1 MIFPFGRWPVFDP
14 PVFRRLT
21 AVCIGFALP
30 LAAAAQNTVPLTLA
44 DAERLAVRA
53 EPGGRAIREQ
63 AAALREHATVA
74 GSLPSPVLRIGLN
87 NYPIESGGFSTEG
100 MTQLNLGLRQAF
112 PAGKA
117 LELDEQR
124 LQRLSDGLIEQAE
137 ARGRNVLADVR
148 NAWLELYFL
157 DRAEALIRES
167 RPFFAD
173 LSDTTR
179 SLYAV
184 GRRSQQD
191 VLRAEL
197 ELSRLDDRLVD
208 IERRRGQARA
218 MLAEWIGAEAARPV
232 AADWPSWPALPPV
245 EELHHRLDAH
255 PLVLA
260 AGAEVDASD
269 AGVGIA
275 EARRKPQWS
284 LDVGYGYREGMLPG
298 GQPRSDMVTI
308 GVSVELPWFRKRS
321 IDGALSAALRERSA
335 TRASR
340 QRLQSELVRRLD
352 AGYAEWRQ
360 LERRLHLY
368 DTKILVQAREQADSS
383 LTAYQSDAGDFAD
396 VMRAYIGYLNTRIE
410 HVRLKVDQAQAYV
423 LLANLGGLSP

>member
-1 MIFPFGRWPVFDP
+1 MIFPFGRLPVLAS
-14 PVFRRLT
+14 PVFRRFIAACL
-21 AVCIGFALP
+21 GLALP
-30 LAAAAQNTVPLTLA
+30 LSVAANSAVPLTLA
-44 DAERLAVRA
+44 DAERLAVRS
-53 EPGGRAIREQ
+53 EPGEQAMREQ
-63 AAALREHATVA
+63 AAALREHAAVA

-112 PAGKA
+112 PAGKT

-124 LQRLSDGLIEQAE
+124 LRRLSDGLSQQAE
-137 ARGRNVLADVR
+137 ARGRNVLAGVQ

-157 DRAEALIRES
+157 DRTEALIRES

-208 IERRRGQARA
+208 IERRRGLARA
-218 MLAEWIGAEAARPV
+218 MLAEWIGGEAERPV
-232 AADWPSWPALPPV
+232 ATDWPSWPQLPPL
-245 EELHHRLDAH
+245 EELRERLHAH
-255 PLVLA
+255 PLALA

-275 EARRKPQWS
+275 EARQKPQWS
-284 LDVGYGYREGMLPG
+284 LDLGYGYREGMLPDG
-298 GQPRSDMVTI
+298 RPRSDMVTL

-321 IDGALSAALRERSA
+321 IDSALSAALRERSA
-335 TRASR
+335 MRASR
-340 QRLQSELVRRLD
+340 QRLASELLRRLES
-352 AGYAEWRQ
+352 GYAEWQQ
-360 LERRLHLY
+360 LERRLALY
-368 DTKILVQAREQADSS
+368 DAQILVQAREQADAS

-410 HVRLKVDQAQAYV
+410 HVRLRVDQAQAYV
-423 LLANLGGLSP
+423 VLANLGGLSR

>member
-1 MIFPFGRWPVFDP
+1 MIFPYGRLPGFDS
-14 PVFRRLT
+14 PVFRRF
-21 AVCIGFALP
+21 AVACFGLVLP
-30 LAAAAQNTVPLTLA
+30 LVAVAQNAAPLTLK
-44 DAERLAVRA
+44 DAERLAVHD
-53 EPGGRAIREQ
+53 EPGERAIREQ
-63 AAALREHATVA
+63 AAAHREHAVVA
-74 GSLPSPVLRIGLN
+74 GSLPSPALRIGLN

-112 PAGKA
+112 PAGKT
-117 LELDEQR
+117 LELGERR
-124 LQRLSDGLIEQAE
+124 LQRLSEGLVEQAE
-137 ARGRNVLADVR
+137 ARGRNVLANVR

-191 VLRAEL
+191 VLRAQL

-208 IERRRGQARA
+208 IERRRGLARA
-218 MLAEWIGAEAARPV
+218 MLGEWIGVEAERPV
-232 AADWPSWPALPPV
+232 ASEWPLWPPPPSV
-245 EELHHRLDAH
+245 EELRHRLDVH
-255 PLVLA
+255 PLLLA

-275 EARRKPQWS
+275 EAQKKPQWS
-284 LDVGYGYREGMLPG
+284 LDLGYGYRKGTLPG

-335 TRASR
+335 TQASR
-340 QRLQSELVRRLD
+340 QRLERELIRRLE
-352 AGYAEWRQ
+352 AGYAEWQQ

-368 DTKILVQAREQADSS
+368 DGEILVQAREQADAS

-410 HVRLKVDQAQAYV
+410 HVRLKVDQAHAYV